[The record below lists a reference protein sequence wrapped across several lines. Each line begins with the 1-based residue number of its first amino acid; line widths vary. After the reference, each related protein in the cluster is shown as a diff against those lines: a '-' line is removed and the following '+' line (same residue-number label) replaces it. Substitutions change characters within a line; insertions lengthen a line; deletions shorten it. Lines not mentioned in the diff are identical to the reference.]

1 MVTFITVKEIA
12 RKLALDVT
20 AVKILNYI
28 KRLGLSLKKL
38 KVLSRKRRKYEHDFS
53 RRSW

>member
-20 AVKILNYI
+20 DVKILNYI
-28 KRLGLSLKKL
+28 KRLGLSLKN
-38 KVLSRKRRKYEHDFS
+38 SRLYRERDKNMSMIF
-53 RRSW
+53 